1 MYREKNRVSQFGP
14 VIRFRSAIVPSV
26 AQRFLCLGPV
36 YDGNKTNIVPFCVRV
51 PACLTQ
57 LRALRKPFS
66 TLQLL
71 CFLAIKS
78 FRRPQFR
85 VSRFFLSRHFYF
97 YLSFFSLSSF
107 SLSLLS
113 LSLYFYLSLC
123 LPISF
128 CLPLCFYLYLFLCL
142 LSFSEFFYVSYFLS
156 GGRLSPNARPNT
168 ASFRENKTTVKQ
180 EQG

>member
-36 YDGNKTNIVPFCVRV
+36 YDGNKTNIVPFCVRI

-97 YLSFFSLSSF
+97 YLSFFSLSSL

-113 LSLYFYLSLC
+113 LSLYFYLSLSIF
-123 LPISF
+123 LSLSVFLSASIYIF
-128 CLPLCFYLYLFLCL
+128 FYVFFLS
-142 LSFSEFFYVSYFLS
+142 LSFSMSLIFSVVAVCLRML
-156 GGRLSPNARPNT
+156 GRTLPHFARI
-168 ASFRENKTTVKQ
+168 KQ
-180 EQG
+180 L

>member
-1 MYREKNRVSQFGP
+1 MHREKNRVSQFGP
-14 VIRFRSAIVPSV
+14 VVRFRSAIVPGV

-51 PACLTQ
+51 LACLTQ

-85 VSRFFLSRHFYF
+85 VSRFFLSPSLF
-97 YLSFFSLSSF
+97 LSLFFPLSS
-107 SLSLLS
+107 LS
-113 LSLYFYLSLC
+113 LSLY
-123 LPISF
+123 
-128 CLPLCFYLYLFLCL
+128 LYLFISLSMPL
-142 LSFSEFFYVSYFLS
+142 FLSFSASCLFLS
-156 GGRLSPNARPNT
+156 SSLPLSI
-168 ASFRENKTTVKQ
+168 SFSISSLFL
-180 EQG
+180 

>member
-1 MYREKNRVSQFGP
+1 MHREKNRVSQFGP
-14 VIRFRSAIVPSV
+14 VVRFRSAIVPGV

-51 PACLTQ
+51 LACLTQ

-85 VSRFFLSRHFYF
+85 VSRFFLSPSLF
-97 YLSFFSLSSF
+97 LSLFFPLSSLSLSLSLSIYISLYAFVSLFLCFVSLSVFFSASIYIFFYIF
-107 SLSLLS
+107 SLSL
-113 LSLYFYLSLC
+113 
-123 LPISF
+123 
-128 CLPLCFYLYLFLCL
+128 
-142 LSFSEFFYVSYFLS
+142 SFSMSLIFSVVVVCLRMLGRTLS
-156 GGRLSPNARPNT
+156 RFARI
-168 ASFRENKTTVKQ
+168 KQ
-180 EQG
+180 L